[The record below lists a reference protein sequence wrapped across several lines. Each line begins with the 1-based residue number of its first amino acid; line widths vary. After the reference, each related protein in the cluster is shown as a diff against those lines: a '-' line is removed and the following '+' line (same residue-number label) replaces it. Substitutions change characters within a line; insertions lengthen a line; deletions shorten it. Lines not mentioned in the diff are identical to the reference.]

1 METLVHFI
9 RIGGQ
14 LAIIGAVWGAAE
26 IICRTTGLPLS
37 SGVLGLFVMLGLLA
51 AGVVKPGMVDAGAK
65 WVLGELVFFF
75 IPIMV
80 SVVQYKD
87 LLLAE
92 GWQLLLTIGAG
103 TALVMLS
110 TAFTLNY
117 CYRLQRRWHKKHHV

>member
-1 METLVHFI
+1 MRVFF
-9 RIGGQ
+9 Q
-14 LAIIGAVWGAAE
+14 LAIIGVVWLVAE
-26 IICRTTGLPLS
+26 LICRATHLPLS
-37 SGVLGLFVMLGLLA
+37 SGVLGLFILLVLLMSGLLK
-51 AGVVKPGMVDAGAK
+51 VGMVNRGAK

-87 LLLAE
+87 LLLSE
-92 GWQLLLTIGAG
+92 GWQLMVTIGVG

-117 CYRLQRRWHKKHHV
+117 CYRFKRRLHKKYHA